1 MSVMLSRVEAIS
13 SPGTTRRDD
22 EGQLTSALP
31 CRGMD
36 FVLFVGHGLKFLG
49 GFVEGVGS
57 GISKRVVLQCVF
69 FTCSWAPNELQAGP
83 GCCK

>member
-49 GFVEGVGS
+49 GF
-57 GISKRVVLQCVF
+57 F
-69 FTCSWAPNELQAGP
+69 
-83 GCCK
+83 